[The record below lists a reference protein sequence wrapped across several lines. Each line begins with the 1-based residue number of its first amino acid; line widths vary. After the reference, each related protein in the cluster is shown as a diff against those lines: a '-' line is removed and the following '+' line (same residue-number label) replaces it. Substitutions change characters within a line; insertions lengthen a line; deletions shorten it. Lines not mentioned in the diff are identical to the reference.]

1 MYQTVEAIVRNGRL
15 VPVEPVEM
23 EENARFLLVRLTP
36 QPMPNL
42 TESVSADEERQR
54 RLAAFRASRG
64 KYRGLLSSVD
74 EFITHKQE
82 AKELER

>member
-1 MYQTVEAIVRNGRL
+1 MYQTVEAIVRNGQP
-15 VPVEPVEM
+15 VPAEPVEM

-36 QPMPNL
+36 QSTPTL
-42 TESVSADEERQR
+42 AEGVSSDEERQR

-74 EFITHKQE
+74 EFIAHKQE
-82 AKELER
+82 EKELER